1 MSSPESAPLP
11 RSPSFYRFRSRSS
24 IKPPLP
30 STTPTLNSLLY
41 NNILPHVLKRLIRS
55 ITAVILPIILL
66 PFHYCLL
73 LLSITTTLLAMLFL
87 SLRAF
92 GVYLEIAMK
101 TLSQVYSDY
110 AMPGKRN
117 RRRRRDLLIRA
128 VLEREEAARA
138 VEPVRSRGRGMT
150 IA

>member
-1 MSSPESAPLP
+1 
-11 RSPSFYRFRSRSS
+11 
-24 IKPPLP
+24 
-30 STTPTLNSLLY
+30 
-41 NNILPHVLKRLIRS
+41 
-55 ITAVILPIILL
+55 
-66 PFHYCLL
+66 
-73 LLSITTTLLAMLFL
+73 
-87 SLRAF
+87 
-92 GVYLEIAMK
+92 MK